1 MKQIIINLLEKELK
15 GKIKKEEFEHLIE
28 IPPSSEMGDFAFPCF
43 ALAKIEKKSPLLI
56 AEQLAEKFRKDLTKK
71 SEISNVDAKAGYV
84 NFFVN
89 KQDLTEEILE
99 RILKEKEKFGR
110 GDEGKGKTIVIDMSS
125 PNIAKPFGIG
135 HLRSTIIGNS
145 ISEMSKFRGFK
156 VIKINYLGD
165 WGTQFGKLIVGYKR
179 WGDDKELKK
188 DPIKYMLNLYVKAN
202 AEEYEQ
208 EARDWFKKLED
219 GDKEAL
225 RLWKMFKEFSLKDF
239 DEIYK
244 NLGIKFDVISGE
256 SFYNNKMNKTI
267 EELKEKKLLQDSDG
281 AEIVDL
287 NKYGLGICLIR
298 KSDGATLYATR
309 DITAAIDRH
318 NQYKFSKMIYEVGQE
333 QRLHFQQFFKVLELM
348 GYKFAKDCIHVY
360 HGLYLDQDG
369 KKFATRKGKTVF
381 MKEVLNETIDL
392 AREEIKKR
400 YNDLTNKDIE
410 ERAKKIAVSAIFY
423 GDLKNNKVN
432 DVVFDIDKFLE
443 FDGNTGPYLLY
454 SYARANSIIKKIN
467 KKSKEGKIKIVDL
480 KEQEIKLI
488 KLLGE
493 FSQIVKKAY
502 EDLAPNLIANYVFEL
517 AQAFNEFY
525 HSCPVLGSEE
535 EVLRLKIVEAFK
547 IVMKSGLN
555 LLGIEEI
562 DEM

>member
-1 MKQIIINLLEKELK
+1 
-15 GKIKKEEFEHLIE
+15 
-28 IPPSSEMGDFAFPCF
+28 
-43 ALAKIEKKSPLLI
+43 
-56 AEQLAEKFRKDLTKK
+56 
-71 SEISNVDAKAGYV
+71 
-84 NFFVN
+84 
-89 KQDLTEEILE
+89 
-99 RILKEKEKFGR
+99 
-110 GDEGKGKTIVIDMSS
+110 
-125 PNIAKPFGIG
+125 
-135 HLRSTIIGNS
+135 
-145 ISEMSKFRGFK
+145 MSKFRGFK

-400 YNDLTNKDIE
+400 YNDLANKDIE

-454 SYARANSIIKKIN
+454 SYARANSILKKIKKKPSN
-467 KKSKEGKIKIVDL
+467 LKIIDL
-480 KEQEIKLI
+480 KEQEIKII
-488 KLLGE
+488 KKLE
-493 FSQIVKKAY
+493 DFSQVMKKAY
-502 EDLAPNLIANYVFEL
+502 VDLAPNLVANYIYEL
-517 AQAFNEFY
+517 AQNFNEFY
-525 HSCPVLGSEE
+525 HACPVLGSEE
-535 EVLRLKIVEAFK
+535 EALRLKIVEAFK

-555 LLGIEEI
+555 LLGIQEIEE
-562 DEM
+562 M